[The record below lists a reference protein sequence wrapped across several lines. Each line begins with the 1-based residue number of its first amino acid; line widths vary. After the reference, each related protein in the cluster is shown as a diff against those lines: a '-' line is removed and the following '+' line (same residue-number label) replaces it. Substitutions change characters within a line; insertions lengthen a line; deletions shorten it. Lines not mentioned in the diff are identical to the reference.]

1 MVVDLNDDGEVNFL
15 DFVGFAL
22 SFGNVFSEPVP
33 PISIASQI
41 AYNAQTNTSQITLSF
56 SQQIRI
62 VTETSLSLTRPSIN
76 LETGTPE
83 EEEINLLSTTLD
95 ANREI
100 LTIHVSSAIPDSS
113 RLSLTKTI
121 FPQIDTTG
129 TVWLI
134 GQSYGVI
141 LGLWVYNAYQPIID
155 EVTLSSPFSPA
166 QATLSLRPF
175 APTDI
180 DLFTPG
186 VYTQAS
192 PMTPASGDTLTETTA
207 QTALEIF
214 LAKRITNTLQQTLS
228 KFNDATLINKM
239 PNPTLRAGLISLTG
253 TLGESGIDAILRGPF
268 G

>member
-83 EEEINLLSTTLD
+83 EEETNLLSTTLD

-166 QATLSLRPF
+166 QATL
-175 APTDI
+175 
-180 DLFTPG
+180 
-186 VYTQAS
+186 
-192 PMTPASGDTLTETTA
+192 
-207 QTALEIF
+207 
-214 LAKRITNTLQQTLS
+214 
-228 KFNDATLINKM
+228 
-239 PNPTLRAGLISLTG
+239 
-253 TLGESGIDAILRGPF
+253 
-268 G
+268 